1 MKNSLL
7 KYLDKIENGIR
18 FYLTYIGFDLVE
30 DFYDRSHLRL
40 KSERLI
46 EVIFFD
52 YSKIDK
58 WIWYHFINRQIK
70 YHLSIFM

>member
-46 EVIFFD
+46 EVIFLIIQ
-52 YSKIDK
+52 K
-58 WIWYHFINRQIK
+58 
-70 YHLSIFM
+70 